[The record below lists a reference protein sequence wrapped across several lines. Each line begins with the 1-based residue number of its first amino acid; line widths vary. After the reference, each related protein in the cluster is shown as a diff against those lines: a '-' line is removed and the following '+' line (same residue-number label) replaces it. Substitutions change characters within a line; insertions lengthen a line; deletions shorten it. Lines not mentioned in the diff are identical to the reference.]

1 MLLKRTVIVCI
12 FLPVYCDGSIS
23 PPPLLFLEYKKT
35 DLIDMIQQQNSI
47 DPLQGGLL
55 IQLDGK
61 SSTITGPRYSR
72 GLVWRRQAVH
82 YIPKFTGMLSVLG
95 SLYIIYHLIGTVA
108 GRNRLFS
115 QPPPRVPNHN
125 NNNYVVVT
133 PTFLATVTSAITS
146 INNERRLRRIGLD
159 RLLLALSI
167 ADVISSTA
175 YIFSH
180 WMFPSE
186 PITGVDLGWYDA
198 AFPHSTGTQATCVL
212 QVSQSMS
219 SHWLLYSNATVQYS
233 LT

>member
-1 MLLKRTVIVCI
+1 
-12 FLPVYCDGSIS
+12 
-23 PPPLLFLEYKKT
+23 
-35 DLIDMIQQQNSI
+35 MIQEQNSI

-61 SSTITGPRYSR
+61 SSTSTGPRYSPGIVR
-72 GLVWRRQAVH
+72 RRQAVH

-108 GRNRLFS
+108 GRARLFS
-115 QPPPRVPNHN
+115 QPPRVHNHN
-125 NNNYVVVT
+125 NNKNNNVVVT
-133 PTFLATVTSAITS
+133 STFLATVTPWNSGNNRPPPYATTTTS

-186 PITGVDLGWYDA
+186 PITGVDLGWYDV

-212 QVSQSMS
+212 QVSKSMS
-219 SHWLLYSNATVQYS
+219 SHWLLYQMLHCNT
-233 LT
+233 L

>member
-1 MLLKRTVIVCI
+1 
-12 FLPVYCDGSIS
+12 
-23 PPPLLFLEYKKT
+23 
-35 DLIDMIQQQNSI
+35 MIQQQNSI

-72 GLVWRRQAVH
+72 GIVWRRQAVH
-82 YIPKFTGMLSVLG
+82 YFPKFTGMLSVLG

-125 NNNYVVVT
+125 NNNNVVVT
-133 PTFLATVTSAITS
+133 PTFLTTVTPWNNGTS
-146 INNERRLRRIGLD
+146 STPPCATATTRINNERRLRRIGLD

-186 PITGVDLGWYDA
+186 PIAGVDLGWYDVV
-198 AFPHSTGTQATCVL
+198 FPHSTGTQATCVL

-219 SHWLLYSNATVQYS
+219 SNWLFYSNATVQYS